1 MTKKI
6 NYKNY
11 KTAGEFYQ
19 NCLKNKTPV
28 PLAMMWGITKIQKAK
43 NLNFQEAY
51 EYLLKEGKNIEIR

>member
-6 NYKNY
+6 NYKDY

-19 NCLKNKTPV
+19 ACLKNKTPV

-51 EYLLKEGKNIEIR
+51 EYLLKKGKIIEIK